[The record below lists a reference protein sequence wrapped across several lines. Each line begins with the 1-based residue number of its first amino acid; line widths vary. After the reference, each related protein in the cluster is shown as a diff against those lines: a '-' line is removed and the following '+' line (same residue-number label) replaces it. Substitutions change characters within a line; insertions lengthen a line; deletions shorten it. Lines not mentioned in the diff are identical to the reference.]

1 MGANIM
7 RKLAISVLLL
17 ISIAARSQCL
27 FDVDVSV
34 LNEPFCPTSF
44 DGQLEVVVT
53 GVSGDFSYQ
62 WLDAAGNNPPGGPQ
76 SNPATLP
83 YLMPNQTYWAYVI
96 DNTTSCTDSISYSFG
111 VACHSDTAE
120 LSIETPFDV
129 NPVNYNTWSTC
140 EVRINN
146 LGCDLH
152 FKPEFRVSHISDIT
166 QGDFEVEYYNAQSNW
181 VNIPYTIN
189 VDGDAVG
196 YWGDDLGE
204 IVNCNSYQSR
214 PVRVK
219 FSQNNPEASLG
230 NYIAYLSVW
239 SADANGDLL
248 EVVSDTIPINLML
261 DNSLCEN
268 LTLSSQGTDAS
279 CPEVLDG
286 QIQLFSSGGLA
297 PYQYS
302 IDASVYAA
310 DSVFDVSGGAYVVG
324 VLDANN
330 CELLDA
336 VVIAPEPL
344 LPDTVWFTNTT
355 ATSVD
360 LNWDLSWLI
369 DGYHFRYRL
378 LGSLGAFEY
387 IGVGGFNNDI
397 LSIDSVFTLQSLLV
411 DTTYE
416 VQLRVNS
423 LEDCIEG
430 WSQSYYFTT
439 SLVSFDF
446 NTNITCIDDVTGS
459 IETIITGQG
468 VYSFMWIGPNSFT
481 SSDTSIFQLE
491 AGVYLLQILDDVGN
505 SVLDTSFTIS
515 TYPASTLSVTV
526 NGDPS
531 SVTESFGQYY
541 AQVCYQTDQLQASDG
556 FTNYLWNNAVAGQ
569 MITPWQT
576 LPYYV
581 QAIDSNGC
589 STSSNVV
596 NTTVVTDFIDF
607 YSGNN
612 NEDYIQLSY
621 NHCTLNPPIELDVS
635 DFISGDF
642 SVQWTEQIIGGSVSV
657 IGNTSS
663 ISLSP
668 TEDAHYDFSIGGC
681 YFDFYVNV
689 YPSPILTELNLTDVS
704 CYGLADGFV
713 EVEVSAEVL
722 NTPFTYAWYDST
734 GVLLQDE
741 QSSSITNSIGQLPAG
756 VYTATV
762 TDAEF
767 CSGSMEVEIGQP
779 DSLFLEL
786 SSIQNNNCNGE
797 SIGQV
802 TVEIGLPDSV
812 NMGGTAPYTFSLNGA
827 SFQTN
832 STGSVSYS
840 DLTAGNYSVSVSD
853 ANNCTAIINL
863 NITEPST
870 LSLTDVSPNQ
880 TTSCNGVSDGTVDLL
895 ISGGTSPF
903 DIYMNGSIVSEG
915 WLQSTFNQVGLAEGD
930 YDFQV
935 IDSLGCI
942 ADLATITIQQP
953 DVIQLAIVNQINVG
967 ESLYSCSGD
976 SAAWVE
982 GAVLTGGT
990 PPFDYQLEYP
1000 NGFWTNYTS
1009 TTTYS
1014 SLFAGQYTLNLIDGG
1029 GCESSLSFVITEP
1042 DPITYIPTILSHVS
1056 CFGGNSGAYSY
1067 QISGGVSPYQDVNGN
1082 PLPASGVEVN
1092 LSSGNYNIQVFD
1104 SNLCETTSSVNILEP
1119 DSLTLSVDSIVSVLC
1134 YGANQGSI
1142 YAHVEGGTAPYEY
1155 YLNGTLV
1162 QYTASTYVVFNE
1174 LYASSYNIEV
1184 IDAYDCPISVGNVVV
1199 SSPAST
1205 PLTITESYH
1214 QDASCYQ
1221 AMDGIITVAATGG
1234 CGNYTYWMDYITQGS
1249 GVNANEFTD
1258 LEEDEY
1264 VLTVIDDCGCSDTL
1278 VTQITQANYLLLDTT
1293 FVQDESCFN
1302 ACDGTIHLTASGGSG
1317 SGYQFS
1323 IDQVNYQP
1331 SSIFEGL
1338 CAGTYQLSVL
1348 NNSCD
1353 TFIVVEIGSPALLQ
1367 ITDISIQDVSC
1378 FGVCDGVVEV
1388 QANGGTLPYT
1398 YSLNGGVLQSGN
1410 EFSSLCP
1417 DVYAILVEDAQGCSK
1432 DSVSVFTELVEPDTL
1447 VFSILA
1453 MQDISCYG
1461 ANNGVVVVSVDNA
1474 SGAYGGTA
1482 PYTFTIDGGDMQTS
1496 ANPSVGDVVFDNLA
1510 PGDHLLEIIDANS
1523 CTGTLTI
1530 HILQPT
1536 ELNLTI
1542 SSQTDTIDCFG
1553 LQTAFIE
1560 LYATGGN
1567 PTYTYTL
1574 ENTTTTLGIQQS
1586 EWFFN
1591 LGADDYTITVED
1603 VNNCQTSVN
1612 VFVEE
1617 NPEII
1622 IQEVLLQHEDV
1633 SCYADEDGSF
1643 ELSISGG
1650 VPGYEVNIVGETAY
1664 TYPHYFTNLASA
1676 TYNLEVRDTL
1686 GCLQLTT
1693 IIIDQ
1698 PDPLQFSTFVINDA
1712 LCFGDSTGSIVVETI
1727 GGTPDYELL
1736 LDSVA
1741 VEAMVELP
1749 NGIYLVE
1756 VTDINNC
1763 SIDSTVSVNQPTP
1776 LTAVIDVPNT
1786 ENVSCYSYS
1795 NGQIN
1800 VLASG
1805 GTANYLYQANSNSVQ
1820 SSSLLTN
1827 LSAGLHYITVIDNN
1841 NCEFQT
1847 SWELTEPDELVI
1859 ENYTLSDNSGYC
1871 ALCDG
1876 DETGW
1881 VTVDASGGT
1890 PTYQYYLNGVANFP
1904 LTSSLIQ
1911 GLVGGD
1917 SYSLSVQDDNG
1928 CWSEGVEVECSS
1940 STPII
1945 ISQDEDNFVSPS
1957 CCYTFDGQIEVQTI
1971 GGAAP
1976 LSFSLN
1982 NGPFQNMNIF
1992 NDLYGGSYCVTAQD
2006 ANGCEQDLC
2015 EIFLNTPTCLELD
2028 TINYVTPGGVAVANS
2043 DSCWYYDVGEV
2054 YVEATGGTGF
2064 YEISFADESNYEPI
2078 DTGAYFNDLS
2088 VGNYWVYLR
2097 DSLNCQDSISVM
2109 IEGNSPIQ
2117 ISDYLVDTVHC
2128 DNPCVNEV
2136 TGLADV
2142 GGFSV
2147 LAYGGTLDGS
2157 TPSLSYSVDELDSVN
2172 YQFSGTFQN
2181 LTTGNYSVNIKDD
2194 QDCVL
2199 ELDLE
2204 VPGVSAYLTY
2214 ETYDITCFGYDNGMA
2229 QVLTLD
2235 GGYSPWVELDGN
2247 GPSTT
2252 FFNLSD
2258 GTHEIAA
2265 VYNYP
2270 PLNPT
2275 QECICPQTFVLDEP
2289 EEIVVEYEFDNPSC
2303 YDSCDGWV
2311 EVSAW
2316 GGFEPYQ
2323 FIWLNTADTVLGTVE
2338 GLCGDYYGLQ
2348 VLDASGCEVIETIT
2362 LTDPSPIYPL
2372 ITQSGDSLIVL
2383 EPTLDNPTVGVAP
2396 YTYQW
2401 VTVGMEIPGAD
2412 GEVFVPLSD
2421 GVYTVMVTDANGCE
2435 GYASEY
2441 DYQRT
2446 LILNVDGYEFT
2457 AYPNPV
2463 KDRLYINT
2471 SLTEEAYWEVHDV
2484 YGKIVLSGN
2493 NKNAWDISMEH
2504 LSAGAYMLQIEVLNH
2519 SLLYKIIKQ

>member
-1 MGANIM
+1 MI
-7 RKLAISVLLL
+7 RKLAVSVLLL
-17 ISIAARSQCL
+17 LSVTARSQCL
-27 FDVDVSV
+27 FDVDVLV

-53 GVSGDFSYQ
+53 AGSGDFSYQ
-62 WLDAAGNNPPGGPQ
+62 WLDAVGNNPPGGPQ

-83 YLMPNQTYWAYVI
+83 YLMPNQTYWAYVT
-96 DNTTSCTDSISYSFG
+96 DNATSCTDSISHSFE
-111 VACHSDTAE
+111 VACNSDTAE
-120 LSIETPFDV
+120 VSIESPFNL
-129 NPVNYNTWSTC
+129 NPVNYNTWSTS

-152 FKPEFRVSHISDIT
+152 FKPEFRVSHANNMS
-166 QGDFEVEYYNAQSNW
+166 QGDFEVEYYNAQSVW
-181 VNIPYTIN
+181 VDIPYSIN
-189 VDGDAVG
+189 TDGDAVG

-204 IVNCNSYQSR
+204 TVNCNSYQSR
-214 PVRVK
+214 PVRVR
-219 FSQNNPEASLG
+219 FSQNSPEASLG
-230 NYIAYLSVW
+230 NYIAYLSIW

-248 EVVSDTIPINLML
+248 EVISDTIPINLVL
-261 DNSLCEN
+261 DNVLCEN
-268 LTLSSQGTDAS
+268 LELNNVVTNAS
-279 CPEVLDG
+279 CPEVFDG
-286 QIQLFSSGGLA
+286 EIELTANGGLT

-302 IDASVYAA
+302 LSGSTYTANSI
-310 DSVFDVSGGAYVVG
+310 FDVTGGEYIVG

-330 CELLDA
+330 CEVLDT
-336 VVIAPEPL
+336 VVVAPESV
-344 LPDTVWFTNTT
+344 LPDMIWFADIEPTT
-355 ATSVD
+355 ATIHWEENEYVD
-360 LNWDLSWLI
+360 N
-369 DGYHFRYRL
+369 YFFRYRIVGDVSWLVIGAGFENDFAEQLNSKPLNL
-378 LGSLGAFEY
+378 LSPE
-387 IGVGGFNNDI
+387 
-397 LSIDSVFTLQSLLV
+397 SI
-411 DTTYE
+411 YE
-416 VQLRVNS
+416 VQVKTNS
-423 LEDCIEG
+423 LGDCVEG
-430 WSQSYYFTT
+430 WSSSYYFTT
-439 SLVSFDF
+439 PLVSFDF
-446 NTNITCIDDVTGS
+446 NTTPTCSGGNSGS
-459 IETIITGQG
+459 IETIVTGQG
-468 VYSFMWIGPNSFT
+468 DYSFSWSGPSGFSSST
-481 SSDTSIFQLE
+481 SSILQLE
-491 AGVYLLQILDDVGN
+491 EGTYSLQVFDDLGA
-505 SVLDTSFTIS
+505 SMQDTSFVID
-515 TYPASTLSVTV
+515 TYPVSTLSITV

-531 SVTESFGQYY
+531 SITESSGQYY
-541 AQVCYQTDQLQASDG
+541 AQICYQADQLQASDG

-576 LPYYV
+576 LPYSV
-581 QAIDSNGC
+581 EAIDSYGC
-589 STSSNVV
+589 SVSSNLV

-607 YSGNN
+607 YSANT
-612 NEDYIQLSY
+612 NEEYIHLSY

-642 SVQWTEQIIGGSVSV
+642 SVQWTEQIATGSVNV

-668 TEDAHYDFSIGGC
+668 MEDAHYDFSIGGC

-689 YPSPILTELNLTDVS
+689 YPSPTLTELNLTDVS
-704 CYGLADGFV
+704 CHGLADGSV
-713 EVEVSAEVL
+713 AVEVSAEVL
-722 NTPFTYAWYDST
+722 NTPFTYVWRDST
-734 GVLLQDE
+734 GALLQDE
-741 QSSSITNSIGQLPAG
+741 QTSSISNDITGLTAG

-767 CSGSMEVEIGQP
+767 CSGSISIEVEQP

-786 SSIQNNNCNGE
+786 SSVQNNNCNGE
-797 SIGQV
+797 NGGQLM
-802 TVEIGLPDSV
+802 VEIGLPDSV

-827 SFQTN
+827 DFQTN
-832 STGSVSYS
+832 STGFVTYS
-840 DLTAGNYSVSVSD
+840 DLAVGTYIVGVSD
-853 ANNCTAIINL
+853 ANNCTATINL
-863 NITEPST
+863 NITEPPA
-870 LSLTDVSPNQ
+870 LSLSNISENQ
-880 TTSCNGVSDGTVDLL
+880 LTSCNGASDAVVDLQ

-903 DIYMNGSIVSEG
+903 DIYMNGTVIFENWQQPVFS
-915 WLQSTFNQVGLAEGD
+915 QVGLAEGD

-935 IDSLGCI
+935 VDSLGCI
-942 ADLATITIQQP
+942 AEVATITIQQP
-953 DVIQLAIVNQINVG
+953 DIIQLAIVNQTNVG
-967 ESLYSCSGD
+967 ESLNSCSGD
-976 SAAWVE
+976 STALVE
-982 GAVLTGGT
+982 VAVLTGGT
-990 PPFDYQLEYP
+990 SPFTYQLAYP

-1009 TTTYS
+1009 ATTYPN
-1014 SLFAGQYTLNLIDGG
+1014 LFAGQYTLNLIDGG
-1029 GCESSLSFVITEP
+1029 GCEASLSFEITEP
-1042 DPITYIPTILSHVS
+1042 EALEYIPAILAHVS
-1056 CFGGNSGAYSY
+1056 CTGETGGAYSY
-1067 QISGGVSPYQDVNGN
+1067 QMSGGVAPYQDVFGN
-1082 PLPASGVEVN
+1082 TLAASGIETGLPA
-1092 LSSGNYNIQVFD
+1092 GNYNIQVFD
-1104 SNLCETTSSVNILEP
+1104 SNLCEATALVNILEP
-1119 DSLTLSVDSIVSVLC
+1119 DPLTLVVDSTVNVLC
-1134 YGANQGSI
+1134 YGTNQGSI
-1142 YAHVEGGTAPYEY
+1142 YAHVEGGTAPYKY

-1162 QYTASTYVVFNE
+1162 QYTASTYVVFDE
-1174 LYASSYNIEV
+1174 LYASNYNIEV
-1184 IDAYDCPISVGNVVV
+1184 IDAYDCLVSITDVVV
-1199 SSPAST
+1199 SSQATS
-1205 PLTITESYH
+1205 PLVITESYH

-1221 AMDGIITVAATGG
+1221 AMDGFIAVTATGG
-1234 CGNYTYWMDYITQGS
+1234 CGNYTYWMDYTTQGS
-1249 GVNANEFTD
+1249 GVASNEFSD
-1258 LEEDEY
+1258 LSEDVY
-1264 VLTVIDDCGCSDTL
+1264 VLTVTDDCGCSDTL
-1278 VTQITQANYLLLDTT
+1278 VTQITQANYLLLDTAL
-1293 FVQDESCFN
+1293 VQDESCFN
-1302 ACDGTIHLTASGGSG
+1302 ACDGAIHLTVSGGSG

-1323 IDQVNYQP
+1323 IDQVNYQS

-1338 CAGTYQLSVL
+1338 CAGTHQLSVM
-1348 NNSCD
+1348 NNLCD
-1353 TFIVVEIGSPALLQ
+1353 TFIMVEIGSPAPLQ
-1367 ITDISIQDVSC
+1367 ITDINIQDVNC
-1378 FGVCDGVVEV
+1378 FGVCDGIVEV
-1388 QANGGTLPYT
+1388 QANGGTLPYN

-1410 EFSSLCP
+1410 EFTSLCP

-1432 DSVSVFTELVEPDTL
+1432 DSVSIFTDLTQPDTL
-1447 VFSILA
+1447 TLSILD
-1453 MQDISCYG
+1453 MQDVSCYG
-1461 ANNGVVVVSVDNA
+1461 VNDGAVAVSVDNA
-1474 SGAYGGTA
+1474 SGGYGGT
-1482 PYTFTIDGGDMQTS
+1482 PPFTFTIDGGDTQISM
-1496 ANPSVGDVVFDNLA
+1496 NPVVGDVVFDNLS
-1510 PGDHLLEIIDANS
+1510 PGDHLLEVVDANN
-1523 CTGTLTI
+1523 CTDTLTI

-1536 ELNLTI
+1536 ELNLAI
-1542 SSQTDTIDCFG
+1542 FSQTDTIDCFG
-1553 LQTAFIE
+1553 LQTAFVE
-1560 LYATGGN
+1560 LYASGGN

-1574 ENTTTTLGIQQS
+1574 ENATTTLGIQQS

-1622 IQEVLLQHEDV
+1622 IQETLLQHEDV
-1633 SCYADEDGSF
+1633 SCFGEQDGSF

-1650 VPGYEVNIVGETAY
+1650 VPGFEVNIVGETVY

-1727 GGTPDYELL
+1727 GGTPDYQLM
-1736 LDSVA
+1736 LDGDNT
-1741 VEAMVELP
+1741 EAMVELP
-1749 NGIYLVE
+1749 NGIYTVE

-1763 SIDSTVSVNQPTP
+1763 SIDSTVSVDHPTP
-1776 LTAVIDVPNT
+1776 LTAVIDLQDT

-1805 GTANYLYQANSNSVQ
+1805 GMADYMYQANSSPFQ
-1820 SSSLLTN
+1820 SSGLLNN
-1827 LSAGLHYITVIDNN
+1827 LPAGIHNITVLDNN

-1859 ENYTLSDNSGYC
+1859 DNFTLSDNSGYC

-1881 VTVDASGGT
+1881 VTIDPSGGT
-1890 PTYQYYLNGVANFP
+1890 PTYQYYLNGVANSP

-1928 CWSEGVEVECSS
+1928 CWSESVEVECSS
-1940 STPII
+1940 SAPIV
-1945 ISQDEDNFVSPS
+1945 ISQDEDYFVSPS
-1957 CCYTFDGQIEVQTI
+1957 CCYTFDGQIEVQTT
-1971 GGAAP
+1971 GGATP

-1982 NGPFQNMNIF
+1982 NGPFQSMNTF

-2006 ANGCEQDLC
+2006 ANECEQDLC
-2015 EIFLNTPTCLELD
+2015 DIFLNTPTCLELD
-2028 TINYVTPGGVAVANS
+2028 TINYVAPGGVAVSNS
-2043 DSCWYYDVGEV
+2043 DSCWYYDVGEI
-2054 YVEATGGTGF
+2054 YVEGTGGTGF
-2064 YEISFADESNYEPI
+2064 YEISFIDESNYELV
-2078 DTGAYFNDLS
+2078 DTGAYFDNLS

-2097 DSLNCQDSISVM
+2097 DSLNCQDSISVT
-2109 IEGNSPIQ
+2109 IEGNDPIQ

-2147 LAYGGTLDGS
+2147 LAYGGTLNGT

-2181 LTTGNYSVNIKDD
+2181 LITGNYSVNIKDD

-2235 GGYSPWVELDGN
+2235 GGYSPWAELDGN
-2247 GPSTT
+2247 GSSTT

-2258 GTHEIAA
+2258 GAHEIAA

-2270 PLNPT
+2270 TLNPT
-2275 QECICPQTFVLDEP
+2275 QQCVCPQTFVLDEP
-2289 EEIVVEYEFDNPSC
+2289 EEIVVEYEFDNPNC

-2316 GGFEPYQ
+2316 GGFEPYEMT
-2323 FIWLNTADTVLGTVE
+2323 WLNTGDAVLGTVE
-2338 GLCGDYYGLQ
+2338 GLCADYYGLQ

-2383 EPTLDNPTVGVAP
+2383 EPTIDNPTVGQAP

-2401 VTVGMEIPGAD
+2401 FVMGMEIPGAD

-2421 GVYTVMVTDANGCE
+2421 GVYAAMVTDANGCE
-2435 GYASEY
+2435 GFSSEY

-2446 LILNVDGYEFT
+2446 LILNVEGYEFA

-2463 KDRLYINT
+2463 KDRLYINSSFT
-2471 SLTEEAYWEVHDV
+2471 QEVNWEVHDV
-2484 YGKIVLSGN
+2484 YGKTVLSGN
-2493 NKNAWDISMEH
+2493 NKRTWDIPMEH
-2504 LSAGAYMLQIEVLNH
+2504 LSAGAYMLQIEVLDK